1 MVLKNNTDIISAH
14 DAHDVGC
21 LQLNQ
26 SIHYS
31 EIFDK
36 ISVIFKILKF
46 RILASNTKFNSTIVP
61 AFQLVFLCVAS
72 NCHLVNVYK

>member
-26 SIHYS
+26 SNYS

-36 ISVIFKILKF
+36 NSGIFLNFKIQDSY
-46 RILASNTKFNSTIVP
+46 I
-61 AFQLVFLCVAS
+61 
-72 NCHLVNVYK
+72 